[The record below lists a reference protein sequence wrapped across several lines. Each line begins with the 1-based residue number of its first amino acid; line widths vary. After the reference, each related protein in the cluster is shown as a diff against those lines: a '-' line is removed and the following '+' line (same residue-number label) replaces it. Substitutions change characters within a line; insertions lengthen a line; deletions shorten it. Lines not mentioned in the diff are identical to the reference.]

1 MWLSPLLPQGGPWQ
15 KLVMAVV
22 NRPGRQ
28 EPAPALARLL
38 AESSL
43 SRAALYACGFPVLL
57 LDAVAPGKPISYANA
72 AFEGFFGYRA
82 FEAVGRAFG
91 KLLFKADDALVQT
104 LFAEPSSRWEMKAW
118 DKAGEAKQVEMAVNA
133 LRDAEG
139 RLTHWVVAF
148 ADRSGAKQ
156 S

>member
-1 MWLSPLLPQGGPWQ
+1 
-15 KLVMAVV
+15 MAVV
-22 NRPGRQ
+22 QRPGRP
-28 EPAPALARLL
+28 EAAPALARML

-57 LDAVAPGKPISYANA
+57 LDAAAPGKPISYANA

-82 FEAVGRAFG
+82 FEAVGRPFG
-91 KLLFKADDALVQT
+91 KLLFKADEALMQT
-104 LFAEPSSRWEMKAW
+104 LFAEPASRWEMKAW
-118 DKAGEAKQVEMAVNA
+118 DKGGAAKQVEVALNA
-133 LRDAEG
+133 LRDADG

-148 ADRSGAKQ
+148 ADRSNAKA

>member
-1 MWLSPLLPQGGPWQ
+1 
-15 KLVMAVV
+15 MAVV
-22 NRPGRQ
+22 NRLGKP
-28 EPAPALARLL
+28 EAAPALARLL

-57 LDAVAPGKPISYANA
+57 LDAATPGKPISYANA
-72 AFEGFFGYRA
+72 AFEGFFGYPA
-82 FEAVGRAFG
+82 FEAVGRPFG
-91 KLLFKADDALVQT
+91 KLLFKADEALMQT

-118 DKAGEAKQVEMAVNA
+118 DKAGAQKQVEVALNA

-139 RLTHWVVAF
+139 RITHWVVAF
-148 ADRSGAKQ
+148 ADRSLSKQ

>member
-1 MWLSPLLPQGGPWQ
+1 
-15 KLVMAVV
+15 MAVV
-22 NRPGRQ
+22 NKLGRPDA
-28 EPAPALARLL
+28 APALGRLL

-72 AFEGFFGYRA
+72 AFEGFFGYPA
-82 FEAVGRAFG
+82 FEAVGRPFG
-91 KLLFKADDALVQT
+91 KLLFKADEALMQT
-104 LFAEPSSRWEMKAW
+104 LFVEPASRWEMKAW
-118 DKAGEAKQVEMAVNA
+118 DKGGVQKQVEVALNA

-139 RLTHWVVAF
+139 RITHWVAAF
-148 ADRSGAKQ
+148 ADRTLSKQ